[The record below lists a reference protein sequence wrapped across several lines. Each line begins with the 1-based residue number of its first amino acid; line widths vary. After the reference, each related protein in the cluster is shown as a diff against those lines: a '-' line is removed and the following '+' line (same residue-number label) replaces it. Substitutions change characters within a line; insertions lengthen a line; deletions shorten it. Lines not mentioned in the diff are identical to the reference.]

1 MAHTRPFLITG
12 VALASAAAI
21 AVVPSVVTVGAP
33 TPTALSTA
41 SYELTALTDVTI
53 EGITGA
59 LIDGWGG
66 FIGPDDVFY
75 PATFNNDVKLT
86 GVNGVAYYLADQVL
100 DGIAPYNLE
109 NYFFEVGSRDPSN
122 AVLAGL
128 GAVAYVGVGS
138 AFGVDS
144 VPAQLVKA
152 ITTGSFDLSSINIG
166 NILGNID
173 LANLAPAVLA
183 LTAGIPVI
191 GPVASVYLTG
201 MAPGD
206 DTVYGTGLAGVA
218 AYAGTALPGISNL
231 LNAIGGGGVESDDE
245 ADDEADDE
253 DENDDADEIDDETDD
268 EGKSGKS
275 GKSDW
280 KAKSAAAVAVVSET
294 VVSKTAV
301 SETVADIDAPSVAL
315 NESADTAPAVKVPH
329 VGEQQAG
336 SSDIAA
342 SSGNADASDMPAK
355 PAAPKRGIH
364 RGGTADKG
372 DAPDRTAK
380 RTATRSSRSN

>member
-59 LIDGWGG
+59 LLDGWGG

-75 PATFNNDVKLT
+75 PDTFNNDVKLT
-86 GVNGVAYYLADQVL
+86 GVNGVAYYLADQAL

-122 AVLAGL
+122 AVLTGL

-206 DTVYGTGLAGVA
+206 ATVYGTGLAGVA

-231 LNAIGGGGVESDDE
+231 LNAIGGGGVDKGDDE

-253 DENDDADEIDDETDD
+253 TENEIDDADEIDDETDD
-268 EGKSGKS
+268 EAKSGKS

-280 KAKSAAAVAVVSET
+280 KAKSAAAVT
-294 VVSKTAV
+294 VV

-329 VGEQQAG
+329 VGEQEAG

-342 SSGNADASDMPAK
+342 SSDIADASDMPAK
-355 PAAPKRGIH
+355 PVAPKRGIH
-364 RGGTADKG
+364 RGGKADKG

-380 RTATRSSRSN
+380 RTATRPSRSN